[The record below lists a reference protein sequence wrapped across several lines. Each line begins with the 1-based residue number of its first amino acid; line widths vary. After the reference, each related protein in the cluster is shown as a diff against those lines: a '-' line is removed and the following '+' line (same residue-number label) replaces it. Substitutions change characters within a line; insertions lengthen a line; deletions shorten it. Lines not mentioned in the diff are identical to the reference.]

1 MKVVVTGSNGFL
13 GSALVDRLASEGRD
27 EVRCLVRAG
36 SDLGRLHALCNRH
49 PEAPLELVVASLG
62 SAPDAARAV
71 EGADVVYHVAAA
83 TSGMPADFF
92 LNTVVASKNL
102 AEGVRLACP
111 SARIV
116 LVSSFSVYGTAALR
130 RGDRLDETAP
140 LEPHPERRD
149 VYSHA
154 KLRQERLFWDYR
166 DRHGL
171 NLTVLRPGAIY
182 GPGGAAFSGRM
193 GMPLPGL
200 FLRFAGGNLLP
211 LSYVENCAEALIVAA
226 GSERAVGEAYNVHD
240 DDLLSCRQYFRA
252 YTRRVR
258 RMRWVPVPYP
268 ALLALSWL
276 LEKYHLRTKGKIGAR
291 ARLNPYR
298 VATHWKRVAFDNSKL
313 KGLGW
318 RPRVST
324 EEGMSRTFEWLRQQE
339 PRIAS

>member
-1 MKVVVTGSNGFL
+1 M
-13 GSALVDRLASEGRD
+13 
-27 EVRCLVRAG
+27 
-36 SDLGRLHALCNRH
+36 
-49 PEAPLELVVASLG
+49 VASLG

-71 EGADVVYHVAAA
+71 EGDVVYHVAAA

-92 LNTVVASKNL
+92 LNTVVAS
-102 AEGVRLACP
+102 EPRGGVRLACP

-171 NLTVLRPGAIY
+171 NLTVSPSEDVTAPAARLLRPHGNAVTRPLPALRGRQPPAPELRRELRR
-182 GPGGAAFSGRM
+182 GPDSGR
-193 GMPLPGL
+193 
-200 FLRFAGGNLLP
+200 
-211 LSYVENCAEALIVAA
+211 AEQARGR
-226 GSERAVGEAYNVHD
+226 GSLQRARRR
-240 DDLLSCRQYFRA
+240 SSFCRQYFRA

-291 ARLNPYR
+291 ARLNPTAWPPIGSASR
-298 VATHWKRVAFDNSKL
+298 STTRSSRDWD
-313 KGLGW
+313 G
-318 RPRVST
+318 PRVST